1 MRYSIPECSHLQRDL
16 IEQCLLN
23 QVHKPVNPH
32 SQRLIVASKKATEPL
47 PKAEKPKPK
56 GKAKA
61 KAKAKNEPKEK
72 NGPKETKKRE
82 EQTEYSKAKQL
93 FLEDEKKLAKT

>member
-1 MRYSIPECSHLQRDL
+1 MPYSIPECSHLQRDL
-16 IEQCLLN
+16 IEKCLLN

-47 PKAEKPKPK
+47 PKADAKPK

-61 KAKAKNEPKEK
+61 KSKAKAQVKT
-72 NGPKETKKRE
+72 GPKKDEK
-82 EQTEYSKAKQL
+82 TEYSKAKQE
-93 FLEDEKKLAKT
+93 FLERDEKLAKT